1 MGNETRRTAAV
12 ILAVAATVLMSACSF
27 GGPGVPSSS
36 GDLSPSP
43 SPSLTATP
51 SPSASPD
58 PSPSGSIG
66 PIESEPNGSPVT
78 PEIFLATVDTDA
90 GVLNVVVLVPGIYED
105 GGTCTVTVKDQS
117 TTVNKSG
124 LGASDVSSTACGQF
138 TFALAALPSGTAT
151 ITASYQSTTHSGT
164 SAPTQVDIP

>member
-12 ILAVAATVLMSACSF
+12 ILAVASTVLMSACSF

-124 LGASDVSSTACGQF
+124 LGASDVSSTECGQL

-151 ITASYQSTTHSGT
+151 VTASYQSTTHSGT